1 VLAVVA
7 VVALAAHSRGG
18 APDDNPRIVLWGDSL
33 AWEAQDAFVR
43 TAQAGGAD
51 VLVQAWGGTAICD
64 WLDDMRVQLRKW
76 KPTVAVLSFSGNR
89 ISSCMQGRDPLAAYR
104 DDATAATKLL
114 TKAGVA
120 VRLVAAP
127 PRPDHPAGA
136 DGMTDIAR
144 VWRSVVDGNTLAQV
158 VDAGQVVTDHGRW
171 VARLPCH
178 RGEPCAPDG
187 TVTVRSP
194 DGVHFCPVNH
204 PPMTRCPVYSAGG
217 ERFGV
222 AMARATLDSL
232 SSLPA
237 DSRRRL
243 RSS

>member
-1 VLAVVA
+1 VLAVVMA
-7 VVALAAHSRGG
+7 MVLAARSRGDTRHDG
-18 APDDNPRIVLWGDSL
+18 PPRIVLWGDSL

-89 ISSCMQGRDPLAAYR
+89 MTSCMQGRDLLAAYR
-104 DDATAATKLL
+104 DDATAATTLL
-114 TKAGVA
+114 TEAGVT

-127 PRPDHPAGA
+127 PRPDHPAGT
-136 DGMTDIAR
+136 DGMTDISR
-144 VWRSVVDGNTLAQV
+144 IWRSVVAGNELAQV
-158 VDAGQVVTDHGRW
+158 IDSGQVVTDHGRW
-171 VARLPCH
+171 VARLPCQ
-178 RGEPCAPDG
+178 RDEPCAPDG

-194 DGVHFCPVNH
+194 DGVHFCPVDH
-204 PPMTRCPVYSAGG
+204 LAMTRCPVYSAGA

-222 AMARATLDSL
+222 AMARATLASL
-232 SSLPA
+232 
-237 DSRRRL
+237 
-243 RSS
+243 